1 MTLCKRKL
9 CCEQLFYIFRL
20 LTRREYGKQD
30 HLHINSRVDD
40 SSRMVMIWDDF
51 SSCPKGLSV
60 HSARNP
66 SFIRELLTYEVME
79 EDALAIGMVAQDEP
93 FIFVR
98 VNTKKSATKSV
109 F

>member
-1 MTLCKRKL
+1 M
-9 CCEQLFYIFRL
+9 
-20 LTRREYGKQD
+20 
-30 HLHINSRVDD
+30 DD

-51 SSCPKGLSV
+51 SFPKGLSV

-79 EDALAIGMVAQDEP
+79 EDAPAIGMEAQDEP